1 MDALIDYLSQFATP
15 RRVQLFKDVAANRT
29 RYITPVLEDIFQAQ
43 NASAVLRTCE
53 CVGIQDIHIIE
64 ERNRFEPIAD
74 VELGSAQWLSTYKYN
89 KPGGENMTEAIQTLK
104 RNGYRIV
111 ATTPHLKEVS
121 LDNLNLAKGKVALLF
136 GTELKGLT
144 EQALS
149 QADEFVRIPMTGFT
163 ESFNI
168 SVSVA
173 IVTYTLMRE
182 LRNSYLPW
190 KLTDTEQKE
199 LVLEW
204 LRKSIKDSE
213 LLEKRFNFGK

>member
-1 MDALIDYLSQFATP
+1 
-15 RRVQLFKDVAANRT
+15 
-29 RYITPVLEDIFQAQ
+29 
-43 NASAVLRTCE
+43 
-53 CVGIQDIHIIE
+53 
-64 ERNRFEPIAD
+64 
-74 VELGSAQWLSTYKYN
+74 
-89 KPGGENMTEAIQTLK
+89 MTEAIQTLK